1 MAVQLYAYTC
11 GFVTI
16 PYTFLLRG
24 RKGLL
29 TVPVPAYLIVH
40 PRGRALFDSGL
51 HIDSQSDPA
60 GYFGEEGLK
69 FNTFHFHPGE
79 EVSSRLSAMGIAAD
93 EVDYLINSHL
103 HYDHAGGNGQIPNA
117 EMVIQ
122 SREWAHA
129 KAAANQNQGYL
140 SKDFD
145 LGHRRHEVEG
155 EYDLFGDGTVVC
167 LPTYGHTPG
176 HQSLRVR
183 THKGGEFVLC
193 GDACYLKQS
202 LDDMHTPGVINDR
215 EQALAVF
222 RRLREMQSRGS
233 RIMYGHDPE
242 FWKTIPQAPVR
253 LG

>member
-1 MAVQLYAYTC
+1 MTVQLYAYTC

-16 PYTFLLRG
+16 PYGFLLAG
-24 RKGLL
+24 MKGMI

-40 PRGRALFDSGL
+40 DKGRALFDSGL
-51 HIDSQSDPA
+51 NLQSQTDPL

-69 FNTFHFHPGE
+69 YNTFHFLPGE
-79 EVSSRLSAMGIAAD
+79 EVAARLSATGVAPAD
-93 EVDYLINSHL
+93 VDLVINSHL
-103 HYDHAGGNGQIPNA
+103 HYDHSGGNDQLPNA
-117 EMVIQ
+117 EVVVQ

-129 KAAANQNQGYL
+129 CACADQNLGYL
-140 SKDFD
+140 AKDFD
-145 LGHRRHEVEG
+145 TGQRVRKVHG
-155 EYDLFGDGTVVC
+155 EHDVFGDGSVVC

-183 THKGGEFVLC
+183 TEHGGEFILC

-202 LDDMHTPGVINDR
+202 LDEMHAPGVIADKAA
-215 EQALAVF
+215 ALAVF
-222 RRLREMQSRGS
+222 QRFREMQTRGS

-242 FWKTIPQAPVR
+242 FWKTVPQAPVR

>member
-16 PYTFLLRG
+16 PYGFLLAG
-24 RKGLL
+24 MKGTI

-40 PRGRALFDSGL
+40 ERGRAIFDSGL
-51 HIDSQSDPA
+51 NLESQTDPL

-69 FNTFHFHPGE
+69 YNTFHFLPGE
-79 EVSSRLSAMGIAAD
+79 EVAARLAASGLA
-93 EVDYLINSHL
+93 VDDVDLVINSHL
-103 HYDHAGGNGQIPNA
+103 HYDHSGGNGQLPNA
-117 EMVIQ
+117 EVVVQ

-129 KAAANQNQGYL
+129 RAAADQNLGYL
-140 SKDFD
+140 SRDFD
-145 LGHRRHEVEG
+145 LGHRLRQVDG
-155 EYDLFGDGTVVC
+155 EHDVFGDGTVVC

-183 THKGGEFVLC
+183 TEQGGEFILC
-193 GDACYLKQS
+193 GDACYLKKS
-202 LDDMHTPGVINDR
+202 LEDMHTPGVIADKAA
-215 EQALAVF
+215 ALAVF
-222 RRLREMQSRGS
+222 HRFREMQARGS

-242 FWKTIPQAPVR
+242 FWKTVPQAPVR